1 MRCEELMNR
10 DIQWVSPRD
19 TVEDAACRMRDHD
32 IGFLPVCDQSRRVA
46 GTLTDRD
53 IAIRLVAEK
62 KPAGSF
68 VEEVMSREGITC
80 RPEDDLRV
88 AEKKMSEAQ
97 KSRIMCCDADGR
109 LLGVI
114 SLSDLAQH
122 EREGA
127 AETLREVK
135 EP

>member
-1 MRCEELMNR
+1 MRCEELMNK

-19 TVEDAACRMRDHD
+19 TVEDAACKMRDHD
-32 IGFLPVCDQSRRVA
+32 IGFLPVCDQSRRVV
-46 GTLTDRD
+46 GTVTDRD

-62 KPAGSF
+62 LPGGSF
-68 VEEVMSREGITC
+68 VEDVMSKENISC
-80 RPEDDLRV
+80 KASDDLRS
-88 AEKKMSEAQ
+88 AERKMSEAQ
-97 KSRIMCCDADGR
+97 KSRIMCVDDDGR

-122 EREGA
+122 EHEGA
-127 AETLREVK
+127 GETLREVK

>member
-19 TVEDAACRMRDHD
+19 TVEDAACRMRDQD
-32 IGFLPVCDQSRRVA
+32 IGFLPVCDQSRRVV

-53 IAIRLVAEK
+53 IAIRFVAEK
-62 KPAGSF
+62 QPAGTF
-68 VEEVMSREGITC
+68 VEEVMSKESITC
-80 RPEDDLRV
+80 KASDDLRT
-88 AEKKMSEAQ
+88 AEQKMSDAQ
-97 KSRIMCCDADGR
+97 KSRIMCLDDDGK

-122 EREGA
+122 EHLGA